1 MKTLYLVMDLINDLV
16 HPDGANGS
24 GLAAEVTRLDVL
36 KNSATAIAKGRNE
49 GVPIGYVI
57 VGWSQDYR
65 EWPDNSPMFSPAREH
80 QLLKLGTWSTEIHDA
95 VKPLQE
101 DYIIIKHRVSPF
113 YGTNLEPILRA
124 QNISR
129 LVMSGVST
137 NYVLQSGVREAHDRG
152 YEVVILEDA
161 CAALSEE
168 EHQWAING
176 LSRMATITT
185 SQNFTFAES

>member
-16 HPDGANGS
+16 HQDGANRT
-24 GLAAEVTRLDVL
+24 GLAAEVERRHVL
-36 KNSATAIAKGRNE
+36 THSKIAIAKARSDGIP
-49 GVPIGYVI
+49 VGYVI

-65 EWPDNSPMFSPAREH
+65 EWPANSPMFGPAREH
-80 QLLKLGTWSTEIHDA
+80 QLLKLDTWSTQIHEA
-95 VKPLQE
+95 VAPEKE

-137 NYVLQSGVREAHDRG
+137 NYVMQSAVREAHDRG

-161 CAALSEE
+161 CSALSEE
-168 EHQWAING
+168 EHQWAIKG
-176 LSRMATITT
+176 LSRMAQVTT
-185 SQNFTFAES
+185 SNTFTFASG